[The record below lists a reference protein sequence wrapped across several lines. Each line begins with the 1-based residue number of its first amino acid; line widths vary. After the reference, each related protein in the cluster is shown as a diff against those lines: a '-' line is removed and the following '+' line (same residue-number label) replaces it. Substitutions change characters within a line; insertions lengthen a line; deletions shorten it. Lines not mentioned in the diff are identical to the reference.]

1 LSLAR
6 VGLGPWVRCFFRVFA
21 FVFFGDKNPIARLC
35 SIFALQ
41 KFGSQILSMG
51 VDEFERSFRAQNF
64 LVGMKK
70 AEKWRNCVRH
80 KTDRTL
86 SRKKKKKKKKKALN
100 LR

>member
-1 LSLAR
+1 
-6 VGLGPWVRCFFRVFA
+6 
-21 FVFFGDKNPIARLC
+21 
-35 SIFALQ
+35 
-41 KFGSQILSMG
+41 MG
-51 VDEFERSFRAQNF
+51 VDEFERIFLAQNF

-86 SRKKKKKKKKKALN
+86 SRKKRRKKKKKKALN